1 MPFSPQE
8 LREQAERGRKA
19 KADQAAAKQRAEAA
33 QLRKEKKTAMD
44 VSFPHYRDRIKWH
57 AAEAAKDGL
66 NSTRLPLITLDDP
79 FRDKQIYGPVWE
91 KLEKYFTDLGFD
103 ILITAQGG
111 TEYGSDG
118 GYPDGKLHVEATIS
132 WHDD

>member
-1 MPFSPQE
+1 MTFSPQE
-8 LREQAERGRKA
+8 LREKAELGRKA
-19 KADQAAAKQRAEAA
+19 KAKQAA
-33 QLRKEKKTAMD
+33 EKKRVEQLQLAAEKQKAMD
-44 VSFPHYRDRIKWH
+44 EAFPYYRRTIEYN

-66 NSTRLPLITLDDP
+66 NSTRLPLVTLDDP

-103 ILITAQGG
+103 ISITAQGG
-111 TEYGSDG
+111 TEWGSDG
-118 GYPDGKLHVEATIS
+118 AYPDGKLHVEATIS